1 MQVERNRN
9 DRAIDRIQE
18 LQIGE
23 KILEDVKLHEQEEQR
38 LKQEKLDKNK
48 RHKEELEK
56 LIEQRSKIN

>member
-38 LKQEKLDKNK
+38 
-48 RHKEELEK
+48 
-56 LIEQRSKIN
+56 

>member
-38 LKQEKLDKNK
+38 LKQEKLDKNR